1 MALATDYDCWYE
13 GEEDVTVARV
23 IETVGKNVAMAK
35 KIVELA
41 VPRIPETR
49 ACACASAMQYGVMT
63 APEAIPAA
71 TREKLKDII
80 GKYVS

>member
-1 MALATDYDCWYE
+1 MA
-13 GEEDVTVARV
+13 
-23 IETVGKNVAMAK
+23 
-35 KIVELA
+35 LA

-49 ACACASAMQYGVMT
+49 DCACASAMQYGVMT

-80 GKYVS
+80 GKYIS